1 MKRKPMKTKDLSA
14 NAADHKS
21 RFFPHEYR
29 AQLNGY
35 DSGWRREL
43 RDALLALKA
52 LVPDGQTAGAT
63 IERRDKE

>member
-1 MKRKPMKTKDLSA
+1 MKRKHLKTKDLSA

-29 AQLNGY
+29 ATLGSVS
-35 DSGWRREL
+35 SGWKREL